1 MRATIIVFVVLAI
14 ASCGGIVLA
23 TDQPGDQADVAAL
36 ELKCEQ
42 AREARLKPMR
52 DAEIANCKAD
62 RSRDPEY
69 CERFWKDLGD
79 ATRLPNG
86 AMKPRLFD
94 DLPECVAAAKA
105 KQAQN
110 K

>member
-1 MRATIIVFVVLAI
+1 MRATIVVFIVLAI

-23 TDQPGDQADVAAL
+23 ADEADVAAL
-36 ELKCEQ
+36 QLKCEQ

-52 DAEIANCKAD
+52 DAEVAKCKAD

-69 CERFWKDLGD
+69 CDRFWKDLGD

-94 DLPECVAAAKA
+94 DLPQCVAAAKA
-105 KQAQN
+105 KRTED

>member
-23 TDQPGDQADVAAL
+23 TDQGDQTDVATL
-36 ELKCEQ
+36 QLKCEQ

>member
-1 MRATIIVFVVLAI
+1 MRATIIVFIVLAI

-23 TDQPGDQADVAAL
+23 DDETDVAAL
-36 ELKCEQ
+36 QLKCEQ

-52 DAEIANCKAD
+52 DAEIAKCKAD
-62 RSRDPEY
+62 RTRDPEY
-69 CERFWKDLGD
+69 CDRFWKDLGD

-105 KQAQN
+105 KREEN